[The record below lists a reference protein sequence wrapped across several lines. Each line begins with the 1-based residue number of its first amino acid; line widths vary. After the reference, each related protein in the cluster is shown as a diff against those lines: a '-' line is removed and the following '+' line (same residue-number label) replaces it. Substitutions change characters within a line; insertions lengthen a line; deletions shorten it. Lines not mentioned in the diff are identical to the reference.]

1 MEGGSFQEKLLFDFR
16 IKSSIVTARELITP
30 GYIKER
36 LLRPIHDWSDSSTCL
51 EWCFSTLRQPVMCGR
66 ANKLN

>member
-1 MEGGSFQEKLLFDFR
+1 MCCSV
-16 IKSSIVTARELITP
+16 VTARELITP

-51 EWCFSTLRQPVMCGR
+51 ERCFSTLRQPVMCGK
-66 ANKLN
+66 AYKIN